1 MFFCCILNNEQKF
14 SLRFMSIYDYNDV
27 KMNVKVVF
35 MSENLKVKIIVSEDI
50 VSQNVNNQTS
60 NLIIN
65 PVYVL
70 RAPFVPTALSLGIT
84 IVTAGLET
92 GKNHEIEISVLNT
105 KLNESIYTTG
115 TNLVLVPSGV
125 DNFNFSLDLKNLP
138 FMNIGEYIINLKVDG
153 SEFSDTFMVKANQI
167 LGQ

>member
-1 MFFCCILNNEQKF
+1 
-14 SLRFMSIYDYNDV
+14 MSIYDYNDV

-35 MSENLKVKIIVSEDI
+35 MNENLKVKIIVSEDI

-125 DNFNFSLDLKNLP
+125 DNFNFSLVLKNLP